1 MISNKFYFDR
11 PISPAVAKVDA
22 DTYNSNITFKI
33 YADGT
38 LKHTQSVGDSNMF
51 RLPSGYRA
59 KQIEVQLEGTQD
71 VNHVCVYE
79 SPQEVVYWLPLK

>member
-1 MISNKFYFDR
+1 
-11 PISPAVAKVDA
+11 
-22 DTYNSNITFKI
+22 
-33 YADGT
+33 
-38 LKHTQSVGDSNMF
+38 MF

-79 SPQEVVYWLPLK
+79 SPQEVV